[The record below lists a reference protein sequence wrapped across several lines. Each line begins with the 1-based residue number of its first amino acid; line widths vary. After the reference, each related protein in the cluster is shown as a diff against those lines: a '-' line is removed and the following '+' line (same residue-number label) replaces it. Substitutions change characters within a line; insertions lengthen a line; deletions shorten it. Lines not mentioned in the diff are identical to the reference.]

1 MARIVLMYACSLLLL
16 TISAVSPAAG
26 TPFQG
31 FTRDGQAVRPEN
43 WPWPTPQQKVAE
55 QAFPSVIMVSVND
68 RQGQTLSIGS
78 GFIHSPGV
86 AVTNLQVIDDG
97 GSATIRVVGQKE
109 SLPVTGILKLDERN
123 DLAFLS
129 FDNTSI
135 PALPLASGQPA
146 IGDEIY
152 AIGNPRGL
160 KGTFSPGI
168 VSGIRQFDADSLLL
182 ITAPISRGSSG
193 GPVLNNRGEV
203 IGVAMTAMRDGQ
215 NLNFAVPAAAIRAAA
230 ATMGKQTPLEK
241 ALAERKKDT
250 ISVIKAIGGELTTGV
265 RIHAFDWEGRY
276 DFGSGFTISL
286 KNQLDV
292 VIKNVLVQV
301 VFYDGEGEPIES
313 TLIRHDDT
321 VEPGLARR
329 VSGKVDKSVK
339 RLTTRSSGSLYECTP
354 YTKVEYR
361 VLTFEFDQ

>member
-1 MARIVLMYACSLLLL
+1 MYACTLLLL
-16 TISAVSPAAG
+16 TIGAIVPATG
-26 TPFQG
+26 TPIL
-31 FTRDGQAVRPEN
+31 TPSQAQTEDARRL
-43 WPWPTPQQKVAE
+43 TPQQVAK

-68 RQGQTLSIGS
+68 KQGQPLSIGS

-86 AVTNLQVIDDG
+86 AVTNLHVIDDG

-109 SLPVTGILKLDERN
+109 SIRVTGILKLDERN

-135 PALPLASGQPA
+135 PALPLASGQPE
-146 IGDEIY
+146 IGDEVY

-160 KGTFSPGI
+160 EGTFSPGI
-168 VSGIRQFDADSLLL
+168 VSGIRQFDADSLLQ

-203 IGVAMTAMRDGQ
+203 IGVAVSAMRDGQ

-230 ATMGKQTPLEK
+230 ATMGKPTPLGK

-250 ISVIKAIGGELTTGV
+250 KSVIKASGGELTSGV
-265 RIHAFDWEGRY
+265 KVHAFDWEGE
-276 DFGSGFTISL
+276 FEVQSNFTLSL

-292 VIKNVLVQV
+292 AVKNVLVQV
-301 VFYDGEGEPIES
+301 VFYDREGEPIES
-313 TLIRHDDT
+313 TLIRQNDT
-321 VEPGLARR
+321 IDPGIARR
-329 VSGKVDKSVK
+329 VFGRVDKSVK
-339 RLTTRSSGSLYECTP
+339 RLTTRKVTEYVYESAP